1 MRVILID
8 DEPLALEH
16 MEKLLKAV
24 DGVKVV
30 GKYCNPLEGLK
41 VIKQERPDVVFL
53 DIEMPTMSGIELA
66 ENIQSVDS
74 DIHIVFVTAYDEYA
88 VKAFELNAVDYVMK
102 PVQKKRLNETIKRLQ
117 PFEGTNAEKEK
128 TEVSRIGMICCFQ
141 TLRFIWQAAEVET
154 INVHWRTSKA
164 KEVFAYLIHHR
175 REPVGKEALIE
186 LFWPESELEK
196 GFAQLYAAIYQIR
209 KTLASIGFDMKITS
223 RDQTYILD
231 MQQIKVDVDEFESLD
246 ELFDDS
252 HPDFAPIE
260 KIIELYSGDYLETES
275 YLWAESER
283 ERLRVL
289 WLYYT
294 QKMTE
299 ILIQKK
305 DYTKALLICQRMQML
320 NPYSEES
327 YFLLMRIYDLLGERQ
342 FVEQQYHRLEEM
354 LLEEYGT
361 KPAPAISEWYLNWR
375 SIMA

>member
-8 DEPLALEH
+8 DEPLALDH

-30 GKYCNPLEGLK
+30 GKYSNPLQGLK
-41 VIKQERPDVVFL
+41 AIRKERPEVVFL

-66 ENIQSVDS
+66 ENIQSAYS

-102 PVQKKRLNETIKRLQ
+102 PVQRKRLGETVKRLQ
-117 PFEGTNAEKEK
+117 AFGDTDLKKQEMGRT
-128 TEVSRIGMICCFQ
+128 GMICCFQ
-141 TLRFIWQAAEVET
+141 TLRFIWEAAEPET

-164 KEVFAYLIHHR
+164 KELFAYLIHHC

-209 KTLASIGFDMKITS
+209 KTLASIGFDIKITS
-223 RDQTYILD
+223 RDHSYILD

-246 ELFDDS
+246 KLFDGS
-252 HPDFAPIE
+252 HSKLSTIE
-260 KIIELYSGDYLETES
+260 KTLELYTGDYLEMES

-289 WLYYT
+289 WIYYM
-294 QKMTE
+294 QKTTE

-305 DYTKALLICQRMQML
+305 EYTKALLIWQRLQAM

-327 YFLLMRIYDLLGERQ
+327 YFMLMRLYDLLGERQ

-361 KPAPAISEWYLNWR
+361 EPDSVISEWYLTWKG
-375 SIMA
+375 IIA